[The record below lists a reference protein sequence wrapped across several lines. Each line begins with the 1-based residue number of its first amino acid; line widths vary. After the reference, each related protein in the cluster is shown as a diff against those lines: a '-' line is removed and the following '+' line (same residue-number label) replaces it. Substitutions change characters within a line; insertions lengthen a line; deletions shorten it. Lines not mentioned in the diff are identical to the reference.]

1 MRYFSIELID
11 TLIDSNF
18 GLLYDEYLIVFCL
31 QNGCELQNNDQSDL
45 SLVRSLLELAQ
56 SPAGVIFGSVNS
68 QCLKDINGYDDY
80 PFAFW
85 DSWGKL
91 VLSGYLEGN
100 LKSWGRS
107 DECFKTTLRLDNQ
120 TREVATDYC
129 LSRIPLGIP
138 LVPLP
143 LEQEKL
149 LLEIHK

>member
-18 GLLYDEYLIVFCL
+18 GLLYDEYLMVFCL
-31 QNGCELQNNDQSDL
+31 QNGCDLGNNDQSDL

-68 QCLKDINGYDDY
+68 QCLKDINGYGDY

-143 LEQEKL
+143 LEQEKF
-149 LLEIHK
+149 IRNT